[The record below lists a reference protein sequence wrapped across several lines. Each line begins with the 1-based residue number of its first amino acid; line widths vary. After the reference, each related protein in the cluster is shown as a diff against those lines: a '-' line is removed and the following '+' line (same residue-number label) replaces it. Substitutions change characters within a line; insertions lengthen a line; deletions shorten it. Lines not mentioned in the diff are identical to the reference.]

1 MDNEE
6 LLQCSIEGMSKRRR
20 TSSVTSSRQDGES
33 ECGESDSQ
41 SLPEPSARKRKK
53 LDPSEQCQQVYDIL
67 RSHKKEDGSV
77 LCEAFVRAPKRRQEP
92 GYYEVVTSPMDFIKI
107 QQKIKTDEYEDVE
120 DMTVDVELMVN
131 NAKAFYK
138 RTSQEYK
145 DAVDLWDLF
154 CSVKDQLKTDGDL
167 DSFRN
172 RGRPRRIIKEEI
184 DDNSESSNSPD
195 DEIANQLEELFSAV
209 MAASDDDRP
218 LHPPFQLLPSKKH
231 YPNYYDIISN
241 PIDLRTIGN
250 KIQKNKYSNLNDL
263 EQDLL
268 LLTKNACTYNEPGSQ
283 IYKDAKALRKLI
295 QTKKIEVENSKNSPG
310 KCSERIRSKRLRG
323 TQSASAIAAA
333 LQYQDDE
340 DSSEDDDDASDEEP
354 DNPRWQ
360 LYHSVKNT
368 GNNLIQPFWKLP
380 SKRYYPDYY
389 KEIKNPISLQQIRNK
404 LLKNSYGTISEVA
417 GDLNVMF
424 ENAKK
429 YNRPDSK
436 LYKDAVKLQKQMQN
450 KATELLELS
459 QYSESDAENS
469 DDQSDAKRPRRK
481 ATPKPKAKN
490 PQLKRRLEAYVKA
503 LVNYVCEDGRQPIL
517 VFMEKP
523 SKKLYPDYYQVI
535 KEPIDLLTIEANI
548 KNEKY
553 SSDDDALEDFKLM
566 FKNCRQ
572 YNEESSLI
580 YEDANNLE
588 RILYDK
594 VREFGGTVRTPRIT
608 SKPRKVMGSVQS
620 MKMRTLYETVRDA
633 RDPKG
638 RQLSHIFT
646 KLPSRLEYPDYYE
659 VIKRPIDLDKISQ
672 KLRTN
677 AYENLEEVAQDL
689 ILMCDNACKYN
700 EPDSQI
706 YKDALMLQKLTI
718 QTKLHLREDEESVP
732 DVQGAVQ
739 DLLVSLFTSFYNHQD
754 EEGRCFS
761 DSMAELPE
769 YDEVDGQKVRSLSLD
784 LIKRRLDRG
793 LYRRLDV
800 FQIDIFAVLERAR
813 NLSRTDSQA
822 FEDSI
827 ELQSF
832 FIKLRDELCRGG
844 DLLNSPALNYT
855 LYTLAD
861 AVEQTRQQK
870 LLQEQPEDDLEASR
884 TGDETK
890 PTENGDSVE
899 GSGMVHNKQMYR
911 PGDFV
916 YVEPKERGM
925 DSSILNIDRMWT
937 ADDGKQMLHGF
948 FFYRPNET
956 YHVAT
961 RKFLEQEVFKSDM
974 SVTVQLKEVLG
985 LCAVMFVKDYFKF
998 KPEGFEDKDVY
1009 VCESRY
1015 STKGRSFKK
1024 IKYWPHNSS
1033 EHYTFIERDEYLD
1046 PKRIV
1051 SVFQDRIDKHKE
1063 EIAELEEN
1071 EKLSDRIYPDLE
1083 IVMPE
1088 SMPGMRYFEQINV
1101 SFGILR
1107 TGDYVYIRNDEGSKL
1122 IGQVD
1127 SIARDHQGATYIR
1140 GPWLLTPR
1148 EIPQIPGRLFYKQEL
1163 FLSCIEGVNPL
1174 QNIVGR
1180 CAVLEHQEYIS
1191 SRPTEVPE
1199 QDVYICESV
1208 YDESIRQVV
1217 RLEPEGLKKHSHSN
1231 AVHEDEIYF
1240 FRRLIN
1246 PPKIGCDAS
1255 QNSDIKNENSMDQI
1269 KMEMPDMMDDSLDG
1283 GPPSVGSGEMMG
1295 QTISVSGSMSTPV
1308 SAKKAKKDGK
1318 KLVTGY
1324 ILYSSD
1330 VRRAVQAQNPD
1341 STFGD
1346 VSRIV
1351 GNEWRNLPQEVKTA
1365 WEEKASKMNEEMQAK
1380 HAAME
1385 AEAMREASQLATH
1398 TVPVTEMLWECCWDT
1413 CDYQFEDMSDCIEH
1427 CVGSGLDP
1435 SGHVHTYFANQP
1447 SESEWQCQWRNCG
1460 RIKKGSLP
1468 FPNLQ
1473 RLARHVKEVH
1483 IQKSTGRM
1491 IPLAERTKN
1500 FVLSRKPR
1508 PQTQQTN
1515 LNQQQQ
1521 PQQHTFLNHG
1531 LANANHVLG
1540 QNRNT
1545 SSPLTHYNN
1554 NNAIV
1559 SQAPPKPL
1567 EPMFVSVPP
1576 KPQRLLH
1583 SEAYIKYIEGLSAEN
1598 RTVNNWEKQLKARP
1612 ENTTVPDPSR
1622 LPGHWLANGVG
1633 NHGTMVNAL
1642 WTLRDF
1648 MVRDALG
1655 ISKLV

>member
-1 MDNEE
+1 
-6 LLQCSIEGMSKRRR
+6 MSKRRR

-53 LDPSEQCQQVYDIL
+53 LDPSEQCQQVYDAL
-67 RSHKKEDGSV
+67 RTHKKEDGSII
-77 LCEAFVRAPKRRQEP
+77 CEAFVRAPKRRQEP

-107 QQKIKTDEYEDVE
+107 QQKIKTDEYEEVE
-120 DMTVDVELMVN
+120 DMTADIELMVN

-154 CSVKDQLKTDGDL
+154 CSLKDQLKTDGDL
-167 DSFRN
+167 DTYRN
-172 RGRPRRIIKEEI
+172 RGRPRRVIKEEV
-184 DDNSESSNSPD
+184 DDTSEGSCPD
-195 DEIANQLEELFSAV
+195 DEIANQLEELFATVMSANE
-209 MAASDDDRP
+209 ADRP
-218 LHPPFQLLPSKKH
+218 LYAPFQLLPSKKH
-231 YPNYYDIISN
+231 YPDYYDIISN
-241 PIDLRTIGN
+241 PIDLKTIGH
-250 KIQKNKYSNLNDL
+250 KIQKNKYSSLNEL

-268 LLTKNACTYNEPGSQ
+268 LMTKNACTFNEPGSQ
-283 IYKDAKALRKLI
+283 IYKDAKTLRKLI
-295 QTKKIEVENSKNSPG
+295 QGKKLEVENNKNSPG
-310 KCSERIRSKRLRG
+310 KCSERIRNKRLRG
-323 TQSASAIAAA
+323 SHSASAIAAA
-333 LQYQDDE
+333 LQDEDDDE
-340 DSSEDDDDASDEEP
+340 DSDDDDLSDDEES

-360 LYHSVKNT
+360 LYQSVKNT
-368 GNNLIQPFWKLP
+368 GNNLSQPFWKLP

-404 LLKNSYGTISEVA
+404 LIKGEYGTVSEVA

-450 KATELLELS
+450 KVQELLDF
-459 QYSESDAENS
+459 QQESDSEEDDS
-469 DDQSDAKRPRRK
+469 DEREDAKRPRRK
-481 ATPKPKAKN
+481 AATTPKPKVKN
-490 PQLKRRLEAYVKA
+490 PQLKKRLQAYVKA
-503 LVNYVCEDGRQPIL
+503 LIGYCEDGRQPIL
-517 VFMEKP
+517 LFMEKP
-523 SKKLYPDYYQVI
+523 SRKLYPDYYQVI

-553 SSDDDALEDFKLM
+553 ATEDDAMEDFKLM
-566 FKNCRQ
+566 FNNCRT
-572 YNEESSLI
+572 YNEDTSLI

-588 RILYDK
+588 KILYEK
-594 VREFGGTVRTPRIT
+594 VRELGGAARTPRIVRAYT
-608 SKPRKVMGSVQS
+608 RTAKPRKIMGSVQS
-620 MKMRTLYETVRDA
+620 MKMRTLFDTFREYK
-633 RDPKG
+633 DPKG
-638 RQLSHIFT
+638 RQLSVIFS
-646 KLPSRLEYPDYYE
+646 KLPSKLEYPDYYE

-672 KLRTN
+672 KLRTS

-700 EPDSQI
+700 EPDSQL
-706 YKDALMLQKLTI
+706 YKDALMLHRLTI
-718 QTKLHLREDEESVP
+718 QTKLQLREDEESVP
-732 DVQGAVQ
+732 DVQLAVQ
-739 DLLVSLFTSFYNHQD
+739 DLLLSLFTSFYNHQD

-769 YDEVDGQKVRSLSLD
+769 YDEIDGQKVRSLSLD

-800 FQIDIFAVLERAR
+800 FQTDIFAVMERAR

-822 FEDSI
+822 FEDSV

-870 LLQEQPEDDLEASR
+870 LLQEQPEEDLDTSR
-884 TGDETK
+884 TADESK
-890 PTENGDSVE
+890 PTENGDTAVD
-899 GSGMVHNKQMYR
+899 SGMEHNKQVYR
-911 PGDFV
+911 TGDFV

-925 DSSILNIDRMWT
+925 DLSILGIERMWT
-937 ADDGKQMLHGF
+937 DESGKQMIYGNF
-948 FFYRPNET
+948 YYRPNET

-961 RKFLEQEVFKSDM
+961 RKFLEQEVFKSDQT
-974 SVTVQLKEVLG
+974 VTIQLNEILG
-985 LCAVMFVKDYFKF
+985 LCAVLSVRDYFKF
-998 KPEGFEDKDVY
+998 KPEGFEDKDVF

-1015 STKGRSFKK
+1015 STKSRSFKK
-1024 IKYWPHNSS
+1024 IKYWQNVHNAA
-1033 EHYTFIERDEYLD
+1033 EHYKFVERDEYIE
-1046 PKRIV
+1046 PKRVI
-1051 SVFQDRIDKHKE
+1051 SVFKDRVDKHRE

-1071 EKLSDRIYPDLE
+1071 EKFQHKHLPDLE
-1083 IVMPE
+1083 IVMPQC
-1088 SMPGMRYFEQINV
+1088 MPGMRYYEQINA

-1107 TGDYVYIRNDEGSKL
+1107 TGDFIYIRNEEGSRL

-1127 SIARDHQGATYIR
+1127 SIARDHQGATFVR

-1148 EIPQIPGRLFYKQEL
+1148 EILQTPGRLFYKQEL

-1174 QNIVGR
+1174 QNIIGR

-1191 SRPTEVPE
+1191 SRPTEIPE
-1199 QDVYICESV
+1199 HNVYICESV

-1217 RLEPEGLKKHSHSN
+1217 KLEPEGLKKYSHSN

-1246 PPKIGCDAS
+1246 PPKIGCDAT
-1255 QNSDIKNENSMDQI
+1255 QNSVHEKNENSMDHI
-1269 KMEMPDMMDDSLDG
+1269 KMEMTDMMDDSLDG

-1295 QTISVSGSMSTPV
+1295 STMSLGITTAPI

-1330 VRRAVQAQNPD
+1330 VRKAVAANNPE
-1341 STFGD
+1341 SSFGD

-1351 GNEWRNLPQEVKTA
+1351 GTEWRGLPQEVKTA
-1365 WEEKASKMNEEMQAK
+1365 WEEKAAKMNEEMASK
-1380 HAAME
+1380 MAAAE
-1385 AEAMREASQLATH
+1385 AEANSTAGQIGPNH
-1398 TVPVTEMLWECCWDT
+1398 IVPVNEMLWECCWDT
-1413 CDYQFEDMSDCIEH
+1413 CDFQFEDIGDCIDH
-1427 CVGSGLDP
+1427 CVGSGMDP
-1435 SGHVHTYFANQP
+1435 TGHVHTYFANQP
-1447 SESEWQCQWRNCG
+1447 AEAEWQCQWKNCG
-1460 RIKKGSLP
+1460 RIKKGAQP

-1483 IQKSTGRM
+1483 IQKSTGRI
-1491 IPLAERTKN
+1491 IPLHERSKN
-1500 FVLSRKPR
+1500 FVISRKPR
-1508 PQTQQTN
+1508 AVPLQSAT
-1515 LNQQQQ
+1515 LSHSQ
-1521 PQQHTFLNHG
+1521 PTLLNHTG
-1531 LANANHVLG
+1531 MSGANHILS
-1540 QNRNT
+1540 QARNT
-1545 SSPLTHYNN
+1545 PSPHSQHNN
-1554 NNAIV
+1554 V
-1559 SQAPPKPL
+1559 GVVHQLPPKPVEAL
-1567 EPMFVSVPP
+1567 FVSVPP

-1583 SEAYIKYIEGLSAEN
+1583 SEAYIKYIEGLSADS
-1598 RTVNNWEKQLKARP
+1598 RSINNWEKQLKARP
-1612 ENTTVPDPSR
+1612 ENTPLSDQAK